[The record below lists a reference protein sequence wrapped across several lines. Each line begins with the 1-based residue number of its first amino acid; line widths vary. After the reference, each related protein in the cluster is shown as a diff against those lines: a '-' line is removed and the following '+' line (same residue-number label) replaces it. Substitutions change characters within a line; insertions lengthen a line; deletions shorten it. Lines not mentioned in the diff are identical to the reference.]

1 MNDILLDPP
10 SPPTPD
16 NPKPGAG
23 MKQMGIIMGLIAIV
37 ALLIGILLASSQN
50 DSSSS
55 DVKPDPAPVITAS
68 PAPAVNKYDAYLEHV
83 YNNSGK
89 ANTWSKADVIEY
101 GDLVCQ
107 SLDNGSSISRV
118 VSVISSASSSTSD
131 AELGASVVFGAIT
144 YLCDEYKLDLNSYLA
159 N

>member
-10 SPPTPD
+10 TPPTPT
-16 NPKPGAG
+16 PKPGEG
-23 MKQMGIIMGLIAIV
+23 MKQMGIIMALIAVV
-37 ALLIGILLASSQN
+37 ALLIGILLASSKN
-50 DSSSS
+50 DSSS
-55 DVKPDPAPVITAS
+55 PDTTPAPAPVITLPS
-68 PAPAVNKYDAYLEHV
+68 APAVNKYDSYYNHV
-83 YNNSGK
+83 MNNSGQ

-107 SLDNGSSISRV
+107 SLDNGSSIAQV
-118 VSVISSASSSTSD
+118 VSVISNASNSTSD

-144 YLCDEYKLDLNSYLA
+144 YLCDEYKLNLNAYLA

>member
-10 SPPTPD
+10 TPPSPA
-16 NPKPGAG
+16 PKPGAG
-23 MKQMGIIMGLIAIV
+23 MKQLGIIMALIAVV

-50 DSSSS
+50 DSSS
-55 DVKPDPAPVITAS
+55 PDTTPAPAPVITLPS
-68 PAPAVNKYDAYLEHV
+68 APAVSKYDSYYNHV
-83 YNNSGK
+83 INNSGK
-89 ANTWSKADVIEY
+89 ANTWTKADVIEY

-107 SLDNGSSISRV
+107 SLDNGSSINQV
-118 VSVISSASSSTSD
+118 VSVISNASSSTSD

-144 YLCDEYKLDLNSYLA
+144 YLCDEYKYDLNVYLQ

>member
-10 SPPTPD
+10 TPPSPA
-16 NPKPGAG
+16 PKPGAG
-23 MKQMGIIMGLIAIV
+23 IKQLGIIMALIAVV

-50 DSSSS
+50 DSSP
-55 DVKPDPAPVITAS
+55 PDTTPAPAPVITLPS
-68 PAPAVNKYDAYLEHV
+68 APAVNKYDNYYNHV
-83 YNNSGK
+83 INNSGK
-89 ANTWSKADVIEY
+89 ANTWTKADVIEY

-107 SLDNGSSISRV
+107 SLDNGSSINQV
-118 VSVISSASSSTSD
+118 VSVISNASSSTSD

-144 YLCDEYKLDLNSYLA
+144 YLCDEYKYDLNVYLQ

>member
-10 SPPTPD
+10 TPPSPT
-16 NPKPGAG
+16 PKPGEG
-23 MKQMGIIMGLIAIV
+23 MKQMGIIMALIAVV

-50 DSSSS
+50 DSSS
-55 DVKPDPAPVITAS
+55 PDTTPAPVPVITS
-68 PAPAVNKYDAYLEHV
+68 PPAPAVNKYDAYYSHV
-83 YNNSGK
+83 MNNSGQ

-107 SLDNGSSISRV
+107 SLDNGSSIARV
-118 VSVISSASSSTSD
+118 VSVISNASSSTSD

-144 YLCDEYKLDLNSYLA
+144 YLCDEYKLDLNAYLA